1 MSAADPP
8 VVDVAF
14 KTDPL
19 QSVRIIST
27 FDAFSSARQLVQG
40 MVEGQL
46 RNFLTVEVENGEE

>member
-1 MSAADPP
+1 MNVSAAEPP

-19 QSVRIIST
+19 QSVRIVST
-27 FDAFSSARQLVQG
+27 FDDFASARQLVAG

-46 RNFLTVEVENGEE
+46 RNFLTVEVL

>member
-1 MSAADPP
+1 MSAAEAA

-19 QSVRIIST
+19 QSVRIVST

-46 RNFLTVEVENGEE
+46 RNFLTTEV